1 MYASFQIA
9 IVSHILD
16 STNGGDDE
24 RIVRIVMSHVIRGV
38 RSNNPIPYQNASRA
52 LLLRLVS
59 KGLSEEHAR
68 RSIVEIASNADKT
81 SVSDAAMC
89 VVAIASSVSSAS
101 SIEQTMDSVSK
112 MPEIASR
119 LGLAADRFD
128 ISKLLNSLV
137 PYLASKSCEDEN
149 MFETLKSLIQEA
161 RLSAGLETNLL
172 FGKSSGRNVVNFVR
186 ARKKKLLKIQRKRI
200 ETLIRDLNEMFPEQI
215 ERSVCKFIDDYD
227 AVTKLIRDTLSKD
240 VSERHIFRVV
250 KLMNRDAVTL
260 RDAIQESSDI
270 ETRLAALRNVASLVK
285 ENGAAVMPS
294 YISKGVAEIL
304 SSDKTQYERLQIA
317 TCRDIDSKML
327 SSLVGDRVVQEFAIR
342 TLSSASSRLLLAN
355 KNVNDVQLAR
365 VALSLLPQPKT
376 TWKEYD
382 SDKALVSFLSLLL
395 IQNKDLK
402 RASGVY
408 CDDVQKSISC
418 PPRLIVWKC

>member
-1 MYASFQIA
+1 MGMERIYDIGLNGLVELEQTKEPRLRNFRDRLFSQASSRTERALLSDPENRELDESITNVLRLIAPYMLQKPAQKIFEYLIRRFEIHIRNIDSIFATIMPYHDTNLFGRVVGCLLFSNTSMWGFLRKLQKFCSKNATRGGKMNRQTLANQCVKEPELLNFVCERVREACANSPNGGIGCRLYASFQIA

-149 MFETLKSLIQEA
+149 MFVILKSLIQEA
-161 RLSAGLETNLL
+161 RLSAGLETQL
-172 FGKSSGRNVVNFVR
+172 SSLVSRVVEHVVNFVR

-200 ETLIRDLNEMFPEQI
+200 ETLIRDLSEIFPEQI
-215 ERSVCKFIDDYD
+215 ERC
-227 AVTKLIRDTLSKD
+227 L
-240 VSERHIFRVV
+240 
-250 KLMNRDAVTL
+250 
-260 RDAIQESSDI
+260 
-270 ETRLAALRNVASLVK
+270 
-285 ENGAAVMPS
+285 
-294 YISKGVAEIL
+294 
-304 SSDKTQYERLQIA
+304 
-317 TCRDIDSKML
+317 
-327 SSLVGDRVVQEFAIR
+327 
-342 TLSSASSRLLLAN
+342 
-355 KNVNDVQLAR
+355 
-365 VALSLLPQPKT
+365 
-376 TWKEYD
+376 
-382 SDKALVSFLSLLL
+382 
-395 IQNKDLK
+395 
-402 RASGVY
+402 
-408 CDDVQKSISC
+408 
-418 PPRLIVWKC
+418 